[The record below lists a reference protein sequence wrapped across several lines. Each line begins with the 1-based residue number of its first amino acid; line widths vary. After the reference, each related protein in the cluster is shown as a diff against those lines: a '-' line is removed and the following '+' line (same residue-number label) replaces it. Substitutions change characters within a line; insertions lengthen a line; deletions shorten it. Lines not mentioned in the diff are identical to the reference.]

1 MWCELEDAIKDEVTA
16 LEEDITPVPAVILYN
31 TMRPRFD
38 PEIEREQCDTA
49 NPANGVSLAKKQ
61 LFHDKDVP
69 HNMDSERKSYRDPEA
84 RKSKH
89 AIRQ

>member
-1 MWCELEDAIKDEVTA
+1 MWCELEDAIEDEITT

-31 TMRPRFD
+31 TMRLHFD

-49 NPANGVSLAKKQ
+49 NPANRVLLAKKQ
-61 LFHDKDVP
+61 LFHDKDVL
-69 HNMDSERKSYRDPEA
+69 HNMDSEQKSYRDLEA

-89 AIRQ
+89 AIHQ